1 MKKYLV
7 TLFEHVRWTFEV
19 EANNEQE
26 AVDIACGMDT
36 SEAERDGQFNGS
48 EVELIEDGVDEEA
61 YRKKFCENLDNL
73 TNHRYSYEE
82 LAGLIRSWAQ
92 LPDLKISMDIGDDDC
107 TDYHAI
113 FDIEGDHPLA
123 GEFDIYYLKLRE
135 EACEAMGYPQRIH
148 ITEVGYKLSNE

>member
-1 MKKYLV
+1 MWHGDQRSRK
-7 TLFEHVRWTFEV
+7 RWSV
-19 EANNEQE
+19 QW
-26 AVDIACGMDT
+26 
-36 SEAERDGQFNGS
+36 QQ
-48 EVELIEDGVDEEA
+48 VELIEDGVDEEA

>member
-1 MKKYLV
+1 MQKYLV
-7 TLFEHVRWTFEV
+7 TLLEHVRWTFEV

-48 EVELIEDGVDEEA
+48 EIELIEDGVDEEA

>member
-1 MKKYLV
+1 MQKYLV
-7 TLFEHVRWTFEV
+7 TLLEHVRWTFEV

-148 ITEVGYKLSNE
+148 ITEVGYKLSNG

>member
-7 TLFEHVRWTFEV
+7 TLLEHVRWTFEV

-48 EVELIEDGVDEEA
+48 EVELIEDRVDEEA

-82 LAGLIRSWAQ
+82 LAGLIHSWTQ
-92 LPDLKISMDIGDDDC
+92 LPDLEISMDAGDDDC

-148 ITEVGYKLSNE
+148 ITEVGYKLSNG

>member
-7 TLFEHVRWTFEV
+7 TLLEHVRWTYEV

-26 AVDIACGMDT
+26 AVDIACGMET

-135 EACEAMGYPQRIH
+135 EACEAMGYSQRIH

>member
-7 TLFEHVRWTFEV
+7 TLLERVRWTFKV

-26 AVDIACGMDT
+26 AVDIACGMET

-92 LPDLKISMDIGDDDC
+92 LPDLEISMDIGDDDC

>member
-7 TLFEHVRWTFEV
+7 TLLEHVRWTFKV

-26 AVDIACGMDT
+26 AVDIACGMET

-135 EACEAMGYPQRIH
+135 EACEAMGNPQRIH

>member
-7 TLFEHVRWTFEV
+7 TLLEHVRWTFEV

-26 AVDIACGMDT
+26 AVDIACGMET

-48 EVELIEDGVDEEA
+48 EVELIEDGVDEVA

-92 LPDLKISMDIGDDDC
+92 LPDLEISMDIGDDDC

>member
-7 TLFEHVRWTFEV
+7 TLLEHVRWTFKV

-36 SEAERDGQFNGS
+36 NKADRDGQYNGY
-48 EVELIEDGVDEEA
+48 EIELIEDGVDEEA

>member
-7 TLFEHVRWTFEV
+7 TLLEHVRWTFEV

>member
-1 MKKYLV
+1 MQKYLV
-7 TLFEHVRWTFEV
+7 TLLEHVRWTFEV

-36 SEAERDGQFNGS
+36 NEAERDGQFNGS

-92 LPDLKISMDIGDDDC
+92 LPELKISMDIGDDDC

-135 EACEAMGYPQRIH
+135 EACESMGYPQRIH

>member
-7 TLFEHVRWTFEV
+7 TLLEHVRWTFKV

-92 LPDLKISMDIGDDDC
+92 LPDLKISMDIGDNDC

>member
-1 MKKYLV
+1 MKKYSV
-7 TLFEHVRWTFEV
+7 TLLEHVRWTFKV

-26 AVDIACGMDT
+26 AVDIACGMET

-82 LAGLIRSWAQ
+82 LTGLIRSWAQ
-92 LPDLKISMDIGDDDC
+92 LPELEISMDIGDDDC

>member
-1 MKKYLV
+1 MKKYSV
-7 TLFEHVRWTFEV
+7 TLLEHVRWTYEV

-26 AVDIACGMDT
+26 AVDIACGMET

>member
-7 TLFEHVRWTFEV
+7 TLLEHVRWTFEV

-26 AVDIACGMDT
+26 AVDIACGMET
-36 SEAERDGQFNGS
+36 SEADRDGQFNGS

-61 YRKKFCENLDNL
+61 YRKKFCENLGNL

-92 LPDLKISMDIGDDDC
+92 LPDLEISMDIGDDDC

>member
-7 TLFEHVRWTFEV
+7 TLLEHVRWTFKV

-26 AVDIACGMDT
+26 AVDIACGMET

-92 LPDLKISMDIGDDDC
+92 LPDLEISMDIGDDDC

>member
-7 TLFEHVRWTFEV
+7 TLLEHVRWTFEV

-148 ITEVGYKLSNE
+148 ITEVGYKLSNG

>member
-1 MKKYLV
+1 MQKYLV
-7 TLFEHVRWTFEV
+7 TLLEHVRWTFEV

>member
-7 TLFEHVRWTFEV
+7 TLLEHVRWTFKV

-26 AVDIACGMDT
+26 AVDIACGMET

-113 FDIEGDHPLA
+113 FDIEGNHPLA

>member
-7 TLFEHVRWTFEV
+7 TLLEHVRWTFEV

-26 AVDIACGMDT
+26 AVDIACGMET

-48 EVELIEDGVDEEA
+48 EVELIVDGVDEEA

-92 LPDLKISMDIGDDDC
+92 LPDLEISMDIGDDDC

-135 EACEAMGYPQRIH
+135 EACEAMGNPQRIH

>member
-7 TLFEHVRWTFEV
+7 TLLEHVRWTFEV

-26 AVDIACGMDT
+26 AVDIACGMET

-92 LPDLKISMDIGDDDC
+92 LPDLEISMDIGDDDC

-135 EACEAMGYPQRIH
+135 EACEAMGNPQRIH

>member
-7 TLFEHVRWTFEV
+7 TLLEHVRWTFKV

-73 TNHRYSYEE
+73 TNQRYSYEE
-82 LAGLIRSWAQ
+82 LVGLIRSWTQ
-92 LPDLKISMDIGDDDC
+92 LPDLEISMDIGDDDC

-135 EACEAMGYPQRIH
+135 EACESMGYPQRIH

>member
-7 TLFEHVRWTFEV
+7 TLLEHVRWTFEV

-148 ITEVGYKLSNE
+148 ITEVGYKLSN

>member
-7 TLFEHVRWTFEV
+7 TLLERVRWTFKV

-26 AVDIACGMDT
+26 AVDIACGMET

-82 LAGLIRSWAQ
+82 LTGLIRSWAQ
-92 LPDLKISMDIGDDDC
+92 LPDLEISMDIGDDDC

>member
-7 TLFEHVRWTFEV
+7 TLLEHVRWTFKV

-26 AVDIACGMDT
+26 AVDIACGMET

-148 ITEVGYKLSNE
+148 ITEVGYKLSN

>member
-7 TLFEHVRWTFEV
+7 TLLEHVRWTFKV

-73 TNHRYSYEE
+73 TNHCYSYEE
-82 LAGLIRSWAQ
+82 LVGLIRSWTQ
-92 LPDLKISMDIGDDDC
+92 LPDLEISMDIGDDDC

-148 ITEVGYKLSNE
+148 ITEVGYKLSN

>member
-7 TLFEHVRWTFEV
+7 TLLEHVRWTFMV

-26 AVDIACGMDT
+26 AVDIACGMET

-92 LPDLKISMDIGDDDC
+92 LPDLEISMDIGDDDC

>member
-7 TLFEHVRWTFEV
+7 TLLEHVRWTFKV

-26 AVDIACGMDT
+26 AVDIACGMET

-82 LAGLIRSWAQ
+82 LAGLIRSWTQ
-92 LPDLKISMDIGDDDC
+92 LPDLEISMDIGDDDC

>member
-7 TLFEHVRWTFEV
+7 TLLEHVRWTFKV

-148 ITEVGYKLSNE
+148 ITEVGYKLSNG

>member
-7 TLFEHVRWTFEV
+7 TLLEHVRWTFKV

-26 AVDIACGMDT
+26 AVDIACGMET

-92 LPDLKISMDIGDDDC
+92 LPDLEISMDIGDDDC

-135 EACEAMGYPQRIH
+135 EACEAMGYLQRIH

>member
-7 TLFEHVRWTFEV
+7 TLLEHVRWTFKV

-26 AVDIACGMDT
+26 AVDIACGMET

>member
-7 TLFEHVRWTFEV
+7 TLLEHVRWTFEV

-26 AVDIACGMDT
+26 AVDIACGMET

-92 LPDLKISMDIGDDDC
+92 LPDLEISMDIGDDDC